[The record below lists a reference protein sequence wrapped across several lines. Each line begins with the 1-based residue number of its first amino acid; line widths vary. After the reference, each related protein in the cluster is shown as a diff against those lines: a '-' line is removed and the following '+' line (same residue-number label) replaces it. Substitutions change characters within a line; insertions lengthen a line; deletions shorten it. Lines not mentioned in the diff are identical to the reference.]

1 MLLCFLMTLFQACA
15 KNCAVKSE
23 VVKIAIDESL
33 LQTPIY
39 KHEQAQDEKDVVLA
53 YIKLYSFYLDLH
65 SKIST
70 IKKFNECFK
79 MNDDECLKNLQKNG
93 QNEVKSE

>member
-15 KNCAVKSE
+15 EKSAVKSE

-39 KHEQAQDEKDVVLA
+39 EHEKAQNERDVVLA
-53 YIKLYSFYLDLH
+53 YIRLYSFYLDLH

-79 MNDDECLKNLQKNG
+79 MGDDECLKNLQ
-93 QNEVKSE
+93 NEVESE

>member
-15 KNCAVKSE
+15 EKCAVKSE
-23 VVKIAIDESL
+23 VIKISIDESL

-39 KHEQAQDEKDVVLA
+39 EHERAQNERDVVLA

-79 MNDDECLKNLQKNG
+79 MNDDECLKNLQKTG
-93 QNEVKSE
+93 KAR